1 MLEKMS
7 SQSVAD
13 VSAGSS
19 APAGGVMSHAQATEH
34 LIQLPGGPWGLWR
47 WGALRG
53 AGFPANEVLK
63 LSSPECAAAADLV
76 LRLEDEAEQSRVR
89 ALELVN
95 ESLDVLRDGGGWD
108 DRQKRDPLL
117 KAMRLLKSGRAAA
130 HAGLGGEV
138 EQALEAYRVAAACVE
153 PAAQS
158 FQDAYQSA
166 AVQTTRTVRETA
178 ADARFQEA
186 VIWQNRAAYRTV
198 LRPMLLKS
206 AEEQTR
212 GSKDRQDEELIA
224 NYLQRYCV
232 KNDTIGFFGPVG
244 WARLK
249 EDGAGLSVRPG
260 PALLAERNVCF
271 EVWCFDALA
280 EKMTGDKELLVW
292 AAPRRVPFVD
302 VRGTTL
308 YLPAQRPKEITALQ
322 AAVLLACDGGHTA
335 KEIAAAML
343 EAFPDKV
350 KSEAFVLKILEALR
364 GMGLIR
370 WTFEIPF
377 GPSPEDALRGRIERI
392 GDEQQRAPWLER
404 LKALEDART
413 AVRRAAGVPADLD
426 RGFGELEDT
435 FTGLTG
441 AEATRAAGQVYAART
456 LVYEDCR
463 RDVEVEVGPE
473 ILESLGPP
481 LSLLLSSARWFSHR
495 LVTVYREVFDALYRE
510 LLLGSESAT
519 VDAVTF
525 WQRAL
530 PLLYGAHEKP
540 VDALA
545 PELQEVWSRVLA
557 VDESARRVHFTCDEL
572 RPRVLEA
579 FDVPDSGFGKV
590 VYQSPDIMLAAASV
604 QAALR
609 GDYQL
614 VMGELHLG
622 TNTLGTPI
630 FVAQH
635 PSPAELHRFVEADMP
650 APRFVPIVPRQWPQL
665 TSRTLPI
672 FFSAKDYRLALA
684 PDSCYEAS
692 EKTLPM
698 GSLLIDRVD
707 GELVV
712 RSRDGG
718 LQFGLLDLCGE
729 MLTTLGV
736 GAFKMLSPRAHTPRI
751 TFDRLVVSRES
762 WSFEPPEMAFA
773 FEKDKAAR
781 MLAARRWARAHDL
794 PRFVFVKVPVEAKP
808 FYLDFDSPVYVNMFA
823 KAIRR
828 TAEANRPDRR
838 ITLSEMLPRTDET
851 WLHDAEGNRYTCE
864 LRLVARHLFE
874 A

>member
-1 MLEKMS
+1 MS
-7 SQSVAD
+7 SSVAAP
-13 VSAGSS
+13 SAG
-19 APAGGVMSHAQATEH
+19 APAGGGVPSAQVAGH

-47 WGALRG
+47 WAALRG
-53 AGFPANEVLK
+53 AGFPANGVLK
-63 LSSPECAAAADLV
+63 LSAPECAAAADLV
-76 LRLEDEAEQSRVR
+76 LQLEDEAEQARSR

-95 ESLDVLRDGGGWD
+95 ASLDALRDGGVWD
-108 DRQKRDPLL
+108 DRQKRAPLL
-117 KAMRLLKSGRAAA
+117 KAMRVLKAGRTAAAAGSGGELDDALEAFRAAA
-130 HAGLGGEV
+130 A
-138 EQALEAYRVAAACVE
+138 RVE
-153 PAAQS
+153 PAAQC
-158 FQDAYQSA
+158 FRDAYQSA
-166 AVQTTRTVRETA
+166 AVQATRAVRETA
-178 ADARFQEA
+178 ADPRFQEA

-198 LRPMLLKS
+198 LRPLLSKS

-212 GSKDRQDEELIA
+212 GSKDRQDEELVA

-244 WARLK
+244 WARLR
-249 EDGAGLSVRPG
+249 EDGAGLNVRPG
-260 PALLAERNVCF
+260 PTLLAERHVCF

-280 EKMTGDKELLVW
+280 EKMNGDRALLVW
-292 AAPRRVPFVD
+292 AAPRRVPFVY

-322 AAVLLACDGGHTA
+322 AAILLACDGARTA
-335 KEIAAAML
+335 KEIAAATL

-377 GPSPEDALRGRIERI
+377 GPAPERALRGRIERI
-392 GDEQQRAPWLER
+392 GDERLRAPWLER
-404 LKALEDART
+404 LKALEDARE
-413 AVRRAAGVPADLD
+413 AVRLAAGAPEELD
-426 RGFGELEDT
+426 RGFGELEET

-481 LSLLLSSARWFSHR
+481 LSLLLASARWFSHR

-510 LLLGSESAT
+510 LLLASESAT

-540 VDALA
+540 VDALQ

-590 VYQSPDIMLAAASV
+590 VYHSPDIMLAASSAE
-604 QAALR
+604 AARR
-609 GDYQL
+609 GEYQL

-630 FVAQH
+630 FVEQH

-684 PDSCYEAS
+684 PDSCYKAS

-698 GSLLIDRVD
+698 GSLIIDRVG

-712 RSRDGG
+712 RSRDGR

-736 GAFKMLSPRAHTPRI
+736 GSFKMLPARTHAPRV

-762 WSFEPPEMAFA
+762 WSFEPHEMAFA

-781 MLAARRWARAHDL
+781 MIAARRWARAHGL

-823 KAIRR
+823 KSIRR

-838 ITLSEMLPRTDET
+838 ISLSEMLPRADET
-851 WLHDAEGNRYTCE
+851 WLRDAEGNRYTCE
-864 LRLVARHLFE
+864 LRLIARHLFE

>member
-1 MLEKMS
+1 MS
-7 SQSVAD
+7 SSSVAG
-13 VSAGSS
+13 VSAAS
-19 APAGGVMSHAQATEH
+19 PVNAGGVVSHAQATEH

-47 WGALRG
+47 WAALRG

-76 LRLEDEAEQSRVR
+76 LQIEDEAEQARVR

-95 ESLDVLRDGGGWD
+95 ESLDGLRDGGGWD
-108 DRQKRDPLL
+108 DKQKRDPLL
-117 KAMRLLKSGRAAA
+117 KAMRQLKSGKAVVPAGLSGELHEVLEAFRTAAA
-130 HAGLGGEV
+130 
-138 EQALEAYRVAAACVE
+138 RVE
-153 PAAQS
+153 PAAQG
-158 FQDAYQSA
+158 FREAYQSA
-166 AVQTTRTVRETA
+166 AVQTTRAVRETA
-178 ADARFQEA
+178 SDARFQEA
-186 VIWQNRAAYRTV
+186 IIWQNRAAYRTV
-198 LRPMLLKS
+198 LRPLLSKS

-212 GSKDRQDEELIA
+212 GSKDRQDEELVA

-244 WARLK
+244 WARLG

-280 EKMTGDKELLVW
+280 EKMTAEKELLVW

-302 VRGTTL
+302 VRGTAL
-308 YLPAQRPKEITALQ
+308 YLPAQPPKEITALQ
-322 AAVLLACDGGHTA
+322 ASVLLACDGEHTA

-350 KSEAFVLKILEALR
+350 KSEAFVFKILEALR

-377 GPSPEDALRGRIERI
+377 GPSPERALRGRIERI
-392 GDEQQRAPWLER
+392 GDERLRSPWLER
-404 LKALEDART
+404 LKALEDARE
-413 AVRRAAGVPADLD
+413 AVRRAAGAPEELD
-426 RGFGELEDT
+426 RGFGALEET
-435 FTGLTG
+435 FTELTG

-463 RDVEVEVGPE
+463 RDLEVEVGPE

-481 LSLLLSSARWFSHR
+481 LSLLLASARWFSHR
-495 LVTVYREVFDALYRE
+495 LVSIYREVFDALYRE
-510 LLLGSESAT
+510 LLRGSESAT

-530 PLLYGAHEKP
+530 PLFYGDHERP
-540 VDALA
+540 VDAL
-545 PELQEVWSRVLA
+545 PPQLQEVWSRVLA

-579 FDVPDSGFGKV
+579 FDVPGSDFGKV
-590 VYQSPDIMLAAASV
+590 VYHSPDIMLAAASAEAV
-604 QAALR
+604 RR
-609 GDYQL
+609 GEYQL

-635 PSPAELHRFVEADMP
+635 PMPAELHRFVEADMP

-672 FFSAKDYRLALA
+672 FFSGKDYRLALSS
-684 PDSCYEAS
+684 DSCYDVS
-692 EKTLPM
+692 EKTLTM
-698 GSLLIDRVD
+698 GSLLIDRVG

-729 MLTTLGV
+729 MLTMLGV
-736 GAFKMLSPRAHTPRI
+736 GSFKMLPARAHTPRV

-762 WSFEPPEMAFA
+762 WSFEPAELAFA
-773 FEKDKAAR
+773 FEKDKAVR
-781 MLAARRWARAHDL
+781 MVAARRWARAHHL

-808 FYLDFDSPVYVNMFA
+808 FYLDFDSPIYVNMFA

-828 TAEANRPDRR
+828 TAEANRPDHR
-838 ITLSEMLPRTDET
+838 ITLSEMLPRADET
-851 WLHDAEGNRYTCE
+851 WLRDAEGNRYTCE